1 MHNNMCMYALLFVH
15 VALLESSFDRI
26 PKAKFLMYKMIM
38 IANVHEIRVFE
49 CDTQDFVLTIL
60 LDIEPLEFGMN
71 FDAG

>member
-1 MHNNMCMYALLFVH
+1 MPCLLCILLFQI
-15 VALLESSFDRI
+15 SSFNRI
-26 PKAKFLMYKMIM
+26 PKVKFIMYKMIM

-49 CDTQDFVLTIL
+49 YDTQDFVLTIY